1 MWCVSHPGAA
11 GRPPEG
17 YRSEDA
23 ARRRADEL
31 VALGARQAC
40 YWEIDDE
47 GPEVPRE
54 ATGGDLRAERG
65 ASGLGDRQGCESA
78 TEAQG
83 GSAA

>member
-47 GPEVPRE
+47 GADGPESHRNGPRSDDEGSDGPAEGE
-54 ATGGDLRAERG
+54 AA
-65 ASGLGDRQGCESA
+65 
-78 TEAQG
+78 
-83 GSAA
+83 